1 VPREARAPI
10 SLLLLARTPDI
21 SARDISRFRNR
32 FQKTGL
38 AASGGSSGIP
48 RLDVRWAWGW
58 LDGNRTSR
66 YWIRLRD
73 SKLIE
78 KSTTIAE
85 LT

>member
-1 VPREARAPI
+1 MPREARAPI

-48 RLDVRWAWGW
+48 RLDVR
-58 LDGNRTSR
+58 
-66 YWIRLRD
+66 
-73 SKLIE
+73 
-78 KSTTIAE
+78 
-85 LT
+85 